1 MEGDGSFLRLPPPK
15 ARHVGIRLWSMDRPS
30 AKARE
35 RGGRRRVGAAYPPA
49 AGRSP
54 AAGLFEGQGPGPRTP
69 PPPPGPRAAP
79 WPRGTVAHGRSGGPV
94 GGAGGPGRRYGGA
107 AAKQKSMARGQRP
120 RATLFQGASRPA
132 AAPLRWV
139 FHQRQGSFLQLPCAL
154 GFRLASSATGGA
166 RLPQFAKAVS
176 WRRKSGLLQRRKATQ
191 KPGPTIYGP
200 GYIIHLQ
207 EGTRHRPH
215 TSGKAAAHALRAA
228 AEQTPCRGLLTGG
241 DLRPHVREYRRAR
254 STRAR
259 STRARSTRART
270 TA

>member
-1 MEGDGSFLRLPPPK
+1 MLGFAFGLWTGLPQRRGSGG
-15 ARHVGIRLWSMDRPS
+15 A
-30 AKARE
+30 AA
-35 RGGRRRVGAAYPPA
+35 GGRSLPA
-49 AGRSP
+49 RCRAEPGS
-54 AAGLFEGQGPGPRTP
+54 GLVRGPGPWPSNAAAAPRPKGSALAAGNGRPWAIRRSRRGRGRAGTEIRGGGGVWR
-69 PPPPGPRAAP
+69 PGGRPRRAAP
-79 WPRGTVAHGRSGGPV
+79 P
-94 GGAGGPGRRYGGA
+94 

>member
-1 MEGDGSFLRLPPPK
+1 MEGGGSFLRLPPPE

-35 RGGRRRVGAAYPPA
+35 RGGGGGWAQPTRPLPGGARQRACSRARALALERRR
-49 AGRSP
+49 R
-54 AAGLFEGQGPGPRTP
+54 
-69 PPPPGPRAAP
+69 PPGPRAAP

-107 AAKQKSMARGQRP
+107 AAKQKSGARGLWP
-120 RATLFQGASRPA
+120 RAPLFQGASRPA

-259 STRARSTRART
+259 T

>member
-1 MEGDGSFLRLPPPK
+1 MKTSKKWRKTLFRQPK
-15 ARHVGIRLWSMDRPS
+15 SV
-30 AKARE
+30 
-35 RGGRRRVGAAYPPA
+35 
-49 AGRSP
+49 
-54 AAGLFEGQGPGPRTP
+54 
-69 PPPPGPRAAP
+69 
-79 WPRGTVAHGRSGGPV
+79 
-94 GGAGGPGRRYGGA
+94 
-107 AAKQKSMARGQRP
+107 ARGQRP

-191 KPGPTIYGP
+191 KPGPTIYGL

-259 STRARSTRART
+259 STRARSTRARSTRART